1 MKISQAYIEITNRC
15 NLNCAECYNRSGLN
29 KKTVEISPLDFRK
42 IIRTLH
48 YDYGVKI
55 FDISGGE
62 PVLHSK
68 WNEIL
73 QIMEEFKNCSFLIVT
88 NGTLKNDKLYELLE
102 TSDSFI
108 VQFSIDGASEE
119 THSKLRG
126 KGNFKKTISNIKSL
140 NPKNSP
146 IIKMVLSKHNINQL
160 EDYFKLAA
168 NLRCIP
174 AFSFSERTGNANDN
188 WDSLHLTD
196 IEKIQVIEKIKK
208 LIEKYDIETKLP
220 YATFDCPLAKEND
233 SLSICIKPDGSI
245 QPCQNLYDSKF
256 SIGTIYDFDGEK
268 MKKKLHE
275 LREKIINRN
284 KSDYNCSKCII
295 KEICKKGCPAH
306 AFNINRNI
314 YDNDGAC
321 QFRRLQ
327 VIKFSVIN
335 QIREIKEQK
344 NA

>member
-1 MKISQAYIEITNRC
+1 MTSYM
-15 NLNCAECYNRSGLN
+15 S
-29 KKTVEISPLDFRK
+29 
-42 IIRTLH
+42 
-48 YDYGVKI
+48 
-55 FDISGGE
+55 
-62 PVLHSK
+62 
-68 WNEIL
+68 
-73 QIMEEFKNCSFLIVT
+73 
-88 NGTLKNDKLYELLE
+88 LE

-174 AFSFSERTGNANDN
+174 AFSFSERMGNANDN

-196 IEKIQVIEKIKK
+196 IEKIQIIEKIKK

-256 SIGTIYDFDGEK
+256 SIETIYDFDGEK
-268 MKKKLHE
+268 MKKSYMNCVKRLSIE
-275 LREKIINRN
+275 ISRIIIAANVL
-284 KSDYNCSKCII
+284 SK
-295 KEICKKGCPAH
+295 KYVKGCPAH